1 MPAFGIFEIKEVA
14 VEVVEEKN
22 IIPCGMPVGIYVK
35 TEGVL
40 VIGTGTVTG
49 TDGMNY
55 EPAANIAKG
64 GDYIKTIDEKVVKTK
79 EEVIEAV
86 NHSKGKPIVLGIMR
100 EGEYIELKVKPV
112 KTGEAEYKLGI
123 WVRDDLAGVGTM
135 TFCDSNGRYGAL
147 GHPVS
152 DIDTGTKVAL
162 SEGILYEAQVA
173 GITKGEK
180 GHPGEVSG
188 LITYM
193 EQFRLGTVEEN
204 TDCGIFGKLER
215 MPEELK
221 EVEYIPIAMK
231 QEVREGKAEIVSYLS
246 GERKTYE
253 IEIIGIDYS
262 SSNVNKGIMFE
273 VTDPELLKLTGGI
286 VQGMSGSPIIQDG
299 KLIGAVTHVFVQ
311 DAARGY
317 GVFVEKM
324 LQQER

>member
-1 MPAFGIFEIKEVA
+1 M
-14 VEVVEEKN
+14 
-22 IIPCGMPVGIYVK
+22 
-35 TEGVL
+35 
-40 VIGTGTVTG
+40 
-49 TDGMNY
+49 
-55 EPAANIAKG
+55 
-64 GDYIKTIDEKVVKTK
+64 
-79 EEVIEAV
+79 
-86 NHSKGKPIVLGIMR
+86 
-100 EGEYIELKVKPV
+100 
-112 KTGEAEYKLGI
+112 
-123 WVRDDLAGVGTM
+123 
-135 TFCDSNGRYGAL
+135 AL